1 MAQGFSQKPGLY
13 MKKCFLLLITFHY
26 LINLKFLEELAM
38 YLKDVVTMYL
48 YKCIDI
54 YIYIIQNDKSN
65 KSNHNNLYTD

>member
-26 LINLKFLEELAM
+26 LINLTILEELAM

-48 YKCIDI
+48 YNI